1 MEDYR
6 KYLNKDAFK
15 WDKKQLQKAVDRLG
29 YALYNVSKREL
40 KKFGYT
46 INEALNMKVEDL
58 KASPALR
65 GIIHTIKESYDGDF
79 KSGSLNRNQLLNKY
93 TYINQAFQYTTLR
106 KAGYERWV
114 EAEKQHAFK
123 EFGKD
128 LPKDKIDLLWDMYH
142 SFSSRYPD
150 LYRTENYKSIKESIT
165 VFVKEQSSGD
175 NFIPDDIQKDHTKF
189 GEFMDEF
196 KEFYEKRLREM
207 YSIPIGDVWGR

>member
-65 GIIHTIKESYDGDF
+65 GIINTMKESYDGNF

-114 EAEKQHAFK
+114 EAEKQHAYK

-128 LPKDKIDLLWDMYH
+128 LPKEQIDLLWDMYH
-142 SFSSRYPD
+142 SFASRYPD

-165 VFVKEQSSGD
+165 VFVKDRLTGD
-175 NFIPDDIQKDHTKF
+175 NFIPDDIQNNHTKF

-196 KEFYEKRLREM
+196 KKFYEKRLQEI
-207 YSIPIGDVWGR
+207 YSVPIGDIWGR